1 DADVPEAG
9 APVERRADHGVGEA
23 RLRGGR
29 PAEVAVRR
37 RLGLLEL
44 SRGDDL
50 ALAQLPAALVLAACI
65 RERRLGLGKLGLGLV
80 AVELDEDRA
89 ALDLLALGEVN
100 RGDDVRHL
108 GCDLDGL
115 VRPRRADGLDL
126 DAERLDDGLR
136 RHDGRA
142 PRRGARWAE
151 LCLRLRACRAG
162 ERRNDDESGSPS
174 TAPARC
180 QDRYRVPQQRLETA
194 SLPLTLVGLEGASYS
209 TTSTPMD
216 ARAFTET
223 SARDARASRSR
234 GSDGGAQIR
243 RELDPAASDG
253 REHGLQRR
261 DRAVLV
267 DPAGRALL
275 HADGQ
280 HDRRERLRVRAGL
293 QRML

>member
-1 DADVPEAG
+1 
-9 APVERRADHGVGEA
+9 
-23 RLRGGR
+23 
-29 PAEVAVRR
+29 
-37 RLGLLEL
+37 
-44 SRGDDL
+44 
-50 ALAQLPAALVLAACI
+50 
-65 RERRLGLGKLGLGLV
+65 
-80 AVELDEDRA
+80 
-89 ALDLLALGEVN
+89 
-100 RGDDVRHL
+100 
-108 GCDLDGL
+108 
-115 VRPRRADGLDL
+115 RADGLDL

-162 ERRNDDESGSPS
+162 ERRTGDGSGSPS

-293 QRML
+293 QRMLRERDDGEAGVDAAPDRVDQRLDEPLPLAGQVDLAPRGLDTEVAHGALLLRARVVADEPPAGG